1 MSGLEQIFNILH
13 QNIIEGKLYEALMQ
27 YKSLFNRYSR
37 RSIEH
42 GIAIIQDGVEQ
53 LSKQNDL
60 TSYFGL
66 IEFYEKYLETH
77 RNLIND
83 KSIVP
88 FNNIIEIPASED
100 KIKQEEAIIQ
110 LLNQTSFNDIKI
122 RLNKDLG
129 ISYMNIGNINKAL
142 ESFINDINDIVMLFD
157 YVKQHNNIPM
167 EQLTLLC
174 VLKVLLSNTPTNA
187 RKIYQLIQ
195 DKYNSLLSSQAI
207 QVSIIYI
214 ILIMKVVD
222 KKDKKE
228 DIEIAFKKA
237 TSSFE
242 TILKEN
248 QVLVFVDELHSKYF
262 AKPQSSPNLFA
273 SLMESMM
280 QGGQH

>member
-83 KSIVP
+83 KSIIP

-110 LLNQTSFNDIKI
+110 LLNQTSFNDVKI

-167 EQLTLLC
+167 EQLTLLS

-195 DKYNSLLSSQAI
+195 DKYNYLLSSQAI

-262 AKPQSSPNLFA
+262 AKPQSSSNLFA